1 MIGRVMSLQE
11 LAQSVCGAPEPEAP
25 ALPLM
30 EAQWHELEII
40 IKATDVSHRFEQGDR
55 VQYKH
60 IVGSLKNE
68 VRGKLAMVFWRN
80 LDFASPV
87 DQAHLAGMDA
97 QDLVICPDPDCLVL
111 MISQGIAGFRVSQ
124 ISFLEPAQGT

>member
-1 MIGRVMSLQE
+1 
-11 LAQSVCGAPEPEAP
+11 
-25 ALPLM
+25 M

-40 IKATDVSHRFEQGDR
+40 LQQTSQVHHFERGDR

-68 VRGKLAMVFWRN
+68 VRGKLAMVFWRE

-97 QDLVICPDPDCLVL
+97 QDLVQVPDPDCLVL
-111 MISQGIAGFRVSQ
+111 MLSHGVAGFRVSQ
-124 ISFLEPAQGT
+124 SSFLEPAQGA